1 MIRLES
7 MGRLPS
13 GEPITAATLDDK
25 AGTSVRISSYGAALT
40 SIRTRDRHGAVDDVI
55 VGLDS
60 LAAMLDPAVHAAR
73 PCFGATIGRY
83 ANRIAGAS
91 LVIDRRV
98 HRLVANEGETSLH
111 GGPDGFDRRAWTLDP
126 LSSGDGV
133 RLRLDSPD
141 GDQGFPGSV
150 ALAAEFRLVAPGE
163 LVVRY
168 EATTDRPTHLN
179 IALHPYF
186 NLAGRRSPHVG
197 RHRLRISAGRLV
209 AIDAA
214 GLPLRGPPLPL
225 AGTDLDLGEPKRIA
239 DVLESDH
246 RQIVDHG
253 GLNHC
258 FVLDGDGDDDGP
270 ALRLEDPDSGR
281 AMEMVTT
288 APGIQV
294 YTANA
299 FDGSFRDEAGMPFR
313 RHQAVALEAQHFPDS
328 PGRPDFPTTLLRPGA
343 LYVSETR
350 FRFTAS

>member
-1 MIRLES
+1 MIGFEF

-13 GEPITAATLDDK
+13 GEAIVTAMLDDG

-40 SIRTRDRHGAVDDVI
+40 SVRTPDRRGEVDEVV
-55 VGLDS
+55 VGLDG
-60 LAAMLDPAVHAAR
+60 LAAMLELAVQASR
-73 PCFGATIGRY
+73 SCFGATIGRY

-91 LVIDRRV
+91 FVIDGRDC
-98 HRLVANEGETSLH
+98 RLVANEGGNSLH

-133 RLRLDSPD
+133 RLGLVSPD
-141 GDQGFPGSV
+141 GDQGFPGTV
-150 ALAAEFRLVAPGE
+150 ALSAEFRLIAPGE
-163 LVVRY
+163 LAVRY

-197 RHRLRISAGRLV
+197 EHRLRISASRLV

-214 GLPLRGPPLPL
+214 GLPLVAPPLPL
-225 AGTDLDLGEPKRIA
+225 AGTDLDLESPKRIA
-239 DVLESDH
+239 DVLASDH
-246 RQIVDHG
+246 PQIAGHG

-258 FVLDGDGDDDGP
+258 FVLDRGDGP
-270 ALRLEDPDSGR
+270 ALRLEDPGSGR
-281 AMEMVTT
+281 ALEMVTT

-299 FDGSFRDEAGMPFR
+299 FDGSLRDEAGRPFH
-313 RHQAVALEAQHFPDS
+313 RHRAVALEAQHFPDS
-328 PGRPDFPTTLLRPGA
+328 PHRPDFPTTMLRPGE

-350 FRFTAS
+350 FRFTAG